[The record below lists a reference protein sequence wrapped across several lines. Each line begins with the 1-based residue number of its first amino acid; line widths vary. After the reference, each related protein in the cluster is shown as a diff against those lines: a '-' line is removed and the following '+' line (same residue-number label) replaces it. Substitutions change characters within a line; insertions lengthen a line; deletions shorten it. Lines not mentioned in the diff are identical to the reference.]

1 MMSWG
6 AVCLLA
12 GLVVLHLLP
21 WMVRRALTIRVP
33 AAIHMGRRVGRQA
46 RLGGRSALWASNV
59 ALRSWRWQM
68 QTEEARRAFMW
79 GALDGYYLTGTV
91 SPVITRWMRG
101 S

>member
-12 GLVVLHLLP
+12 GLVFLHLLP
-21 WMVRRALTIRVP
+21 WMVRRALAISVP
-33 AAIHMGRRVGRQA
+33 AAIHAGRRVGRDA
-46 RLGGRSALWASNV
+46 RLRGQSALWASNA
-59 ALRSWRWQM
+59 ALRSWRWRM
-68 QTEEARRAFMW
+68 QSEEARRAFMW